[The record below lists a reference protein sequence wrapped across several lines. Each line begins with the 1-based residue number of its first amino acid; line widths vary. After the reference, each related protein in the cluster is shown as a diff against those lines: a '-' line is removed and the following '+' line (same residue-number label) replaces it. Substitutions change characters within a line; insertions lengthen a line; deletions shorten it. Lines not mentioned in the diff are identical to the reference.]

1 MAAAPVYVRRI
12 AGLLDVF
19 DRLEDYPDGV
29 ALDVLAEECGIDP
42 DQLREDLLAY
52 YAADP
57 GLWLGLERRHVLE
70 WTSPEAGAEG
80 VDSDVDPDRAVMV
93 RLVGEPSDLGV
104 DYLDAGELALVYTAA
119 TAALE
124 MAGEAGDPD
133 LASAIDIIVDT
144 LYGEATPGTRSAWRS
159 PYLDDL
165 KRAASARRKV
175 RLVYSRQWG
184 AGIFE
189 RVIEPWRLVQTTV
202 RGWEIDAGPVA
213 ANGKLRSYLLSNIR
227 EIEVLDEGFSLPHD
241 AEDRLAEQ
249 RQTSLV
255 TLELPHR
262 SRWALDEYAEEV
274 AIIADTD
281 DSFTAQVALLEPVG
295 WRVGLLMLAGG
306 VDTRVI
312 EPTGLISE
320 GPALAARL
328 LEHHATR
335 GY

>member
-1 MAAAPVYVRRI
+1 MAAVPVYVRRI

-29 ALDVLAEECGIDP
+29 SLDVLAEECGISP
-42 DQLREDLLAY
+42 DRLREDLLAY

-57 GLWLGLERRHVLE
+57 AWWLGLERRHVLE
-70 WTSPEAGAEG
+70 WTSPEKSG
-80 VDSDVDPDRAVMV
+80 DDVDPHQAVMV

-124 MAGEAGDPD
+124 MAGEDDDAD
-133 LASAIDIIVDT
+133 LAGALDVIVDT
-144 LYGEATPGTRSAWRS
+144 LYGQATPGSRSGWRS

-165 KRAASARRKV
+165 KRAASEHHKV

-184 AGIFE
+184 NGVFE

-213 ANGKLRSYLLSNIR
+213 PNGRLRSYLLSNIR
-227 EIEVLDEGFSLPHD
+227 EIEVLDEDFSLPED
-241 AEDRLAEQ
+241 TEDRLAEQ
-249 RQTSLV
+249 RRTSLV

-274 AIIADTD
+274 AIVADTD

-312 EPTGLISE
+312 EPAGLITE

-328 LEHHATR
+328 LEHHAAR
-335 GY
+335 G

>member
-1 MAAAPVYVRRI
+1 MAVPVYVRRI
-12 AGLLDVF
+12 AGLIDVF
-19 DRLEDYPDGV
+19 DRLEDYPEGV

-42 DQLREDLLAY
+42 EQLREDLLAY

-57 GLWLGLERRHVLE
+57 GWWLGLERRHVLE
-70 WTSPEAGAEG
+70 WTSPETSGE
-80 VDSDVDPDRAVMV
+80 DVDPHQAVTV
-93 RLVGEPSDLGV
+93 RLVGDPSDLGV

-124 MAGEAGDPD
+124 MAGPAGDPD
-133 LASAIDIIVDT
+133 LASALDVTIDT
-144 LYGEATPGTRSAWRS
+144 MYGDQVPAPHSGWRS
-159 PYLDDL
+159 PYLEDL
-165 KRAASARRKV
+165 KRAASERRLV
-175 RLVYSRQWG
+175 RVVYSRQWG
-184 AGIFE
+184 AGVFE

-202 RGWEIDAGPVA
+202 RGWEVDAGPVA

-227 EIEVLDEGFSLPHD
+227 EIEVLDERFSLPDD

-249 RQTSLV
+249 RRTSLV

-274 AIIADTD
+274 TILADTD
-281 DSFTAQVALLEPVG
+281 ESFTAQVALLEPVG

-312 EPTGLISE
+312 EPAGLISE
-320 GPALAARL
+320 GPSLAARL
-328 LEHHATR
+328 LEHHSPR
-335 GY
+335 G

>member
-1 MAAAPVYVRRI
+1 MTVPVYVRRI

-19 DRLEDYPDGV
+19 DRLEDYPEGV
-29 ALDVLAEECGIDP
+29 SLDVLAGDCGLNP
-42 DQLREDLLAY
+42 EQLREDLLAY

-57 GLWLGLERRHVLE
+57 GWWLGLERRHVLE
-70 WTSPEAGAEG
+70 WTSPETSGE
-80 VDSDVDPDRAVMV
+80 DVDPHQAVAV
-93 RLVGEPSDLGV
+93 RLVGDPSDLGV

-124 MAGEAGDPD
+124 MAGPAGDPD
-133 LASAIDIIVDT
+133 LASALDVIVDT
-144 LYGEATPGTRSAWRS
+144 MYGDVAPSPQSGWRS

-165 KRAASARRKV
+165 KRAASEHRLV

-184 AGIFE
+184 NGIFE

-213 ANGKLRSYLLSNIR
+213 TNGKLRSYLLSNVR
-227 EIEVLDEGFSLPHD
+227 GIEVLDETFSLPND
-241 AEDRLAEQ
+241 AQDRLAEQ
-249 RQTSLV
+249 RQTFLV

-274 AIIADTD
+274 TILEDADE
-281 DSFTAQVALLEPVG
+281 SVVVQAALLEPVG

-312 EPTGLISE
+312 EPAGLISE

-328 LEHHATR
+328 LAHHAAR
-335 GY
+335 G

>member
-19 DRLEDYPDGV
+19 DRLEDYPGGV
-29 ALDVLAEECGIDP
+29 SLDVLADECGISP

-57 GLWLGLERRHVLE
+57 AWWLGLERRHVLE
-70 WTSPEAGAEG
+70 WTSPEQPG
-80 VDSDVDPDRAVMV
+80 DDVDPQQAVIV

-104 DYLDAGELALVYTAA
+104 DYLDAGELALVYTAT

-124 MAGEAGDPD
+124 MAGDDGDPD
-133 LASAIDIIVDT
+133 LESALDVIIDT
-144 LYGEATPGTRSAWRS
+144 LYGQATPAARNGWRS

-165 KRAASARRKV
+165 KRATSEHRLV
-175 RLVYSRQWG
+175 RLVYSRQWDN
-184 AGIFE
+184 GIFE
-189 RVIEPWRLVQTTV
+189 RVIEPWRLVQTTA

-227 EIEVLDEGFSLPHD
+227 EVEVLDEGFSLPDD

-249 RQTSLV
+249 RRTSRV

-274 AIIADTD
+274 AIVADTD
-281 DSFTAQVALLEPVG
+281 DSFTAEVALLEPVG

-328 LEHHATR
+328 LGHHSAR
-335 GY
+335 G

>member
-1 MAAAPVYVRRI
+1 MAAPVYVRRI

-19 DRLEDYPDGV
+19 DRLEDYPQGV

-42 DQLREDLLAY
+42 EQLREDLLAY

-57 GLWLGLERRHVLE
+57 GWWLGLERRHVLE
-70 WTSPEAGAEG
+70 WTSPETSGE
-80 VDSDVDPDRAVMV
+80 DVDPHRAVTV
-93 RLVGEPSDLGV
+93 RLVGDPSDLGV

-124 MAGEAGDPD
+124 MAGPTGDPD
-133 LASAIDIIVDT
+133 LASALDVIVDT
-144 LYGEATPGTRSAWRS
+144 MYGDQAPAPHSGWRS
-159 PYLDDL
+159 PYLEDL
-165 KRAASARRKV
+165 KRAASERRLV

-184 AGIFE
+184 AGVFE

-213 ANGKLRSYLLSNIR
+213 ANGRLRTYLLTNIR
-227 EIEVLDEGFSLPHD
+227 DLEVLDETFSLPAD

-249 RQTSLV
+249 RQTSVV

-274 AIIADTD
+274 TILADTD
-281 DSFTAQVALLEPVG
+281 ESFTAQVALLEPVG
-295 WRVGLLMLAGG
+295 WRIGLLMLAGG
-306 VDTRVI
+306 VNTRVI
-312 EPTGLISE
+312 EPSRLISE

-328 LEHHATR
+328 LAHHSPHP
-335 GY
+335 

>member
-19 DRLEDYPDGV
+19 DRLEDHPDGV
-29 ALDVLAEECGIDP
+29 SLDVLADECGIGP
-42 DQLREDLLAY
+42 EQLREDLLAY

-57 GLWLGLERRHVLE
+57 GWWLGLERRHVLE
-70 WTSPEAGAEG
+70 WTSPEAAG
-80 VDSDVDPDRAVMV
+80 DDVDPHHAVMV
-93 RLVGEPSDLGV
+93 RLVGEPTDLGV

-124 MAGEAGDPD
+124 MAGDAGDAD
-133 LASAIDIIVDT
+133 LAGALDVIVDT
-144 LYGEATPGTRSAWRS
+144 LYGQATPGVSSGWRS

-165 KRAASARRKV
+165 KRAASEHRLV
-175 RLVYSRQWG
+175 RLVYSRQWNS
-184 AGIFE
+184 GIFE
-189 RVIEPWRLVQTTV
+189 RIIEPWRLVQTTV

-213 ANGKLRSYLLSNIR
+213 ENGKLRSYLLSNIR
-227 EIEVLDEGFSLPHD
+227 EIELLDGGFSLPED
-241 AEDRLAEQ
+241 ADDRLAEQ
-249 RQTSLV
+249 RRTSPV

-274 AIIADTD
+274 TIIADTD
-281 DSFTAQVALLEPVG
+281 ESFIAQAALLEPVG

-312 EPTGLISE
+312 EPTGLISQ

-328 LEHHATR
+328 LAHHSR
-335 GY
+335 QD

>member
-1 MAAAPVYVRRI
+1 MAAVPVYVRRI

-29 ALDVLAEECGIDP
+29 SLDVLAKECGIGP

-57 GLWLGLERRHVLE
+57 AWWLGLERRHVLE
-70 WTSPEAGAEG
+70 WTSPETS
-80 VDSDVDPDRAVMV
+80 DDDVDPHQAVMV

-124 MAGEAGDPD
+124 MAGEEGDAD
-133 LASAIDIIVDT
+133 LASAIDVIVDT
-144 LYGEATPGTRSAWRS
+144 LYGEVAPGARSGWRS
-159 PYLDDL
+159 PYLEDL
-165 KRAASARRKV
+165 KRAARVHRLV

-184 AGIFE
+184 NGIFE

-202 RGWEIDAGPVA
+202 RGWEVDAGPVA

-227 EIEVLDEGFSLPHD
+227 EVEVLDERFSLPDD

-249 RQTSLV
+249 RHTSPV

-274 AIIADTD
+274 TILADAD
-281 DSFTAQVALLEPVG
+281 ESFTAQVALLEPVG

-306 VDTRVI
+306 LDTRVI
-312 EPTGLISE
+312 EPPELISE
-320 GPALAARL
+320 GPALAAQL
-328 LEHHATR
+328 LEHHSAR
-335 GY
+335 G